1 MAIEDSYASPTFQIP
16 VSAGIRPKKCFS
28 DFLRTQGLIL
38 YSVPVDQKVVV
49 RQKSF
54 LVKFKAWNLISVIV
68 PTRCN
73 FGKATSFLCR
83 LHFLIDEMEVIALI
97 VTT

>member
-1 MAIEDSYASPTFQIP
+1 MQVPLFRSQYLQELGQKNVFQIFL
-16 VSAGIRPKKCFS
+16 GPKGF
-28 DFLRTQGLIL
+28 
-38 YSVPVDQKVVV
+38 VDQKVVV

-68 PTRCN
+68 PSRCN